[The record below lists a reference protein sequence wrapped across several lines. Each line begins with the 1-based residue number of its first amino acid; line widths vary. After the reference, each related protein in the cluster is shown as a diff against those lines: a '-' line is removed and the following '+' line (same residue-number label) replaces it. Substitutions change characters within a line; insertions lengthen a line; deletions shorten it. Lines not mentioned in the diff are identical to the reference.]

1 LRRDFVVY
9 LRTDSFMLC
18 ACFVGV
24 PVFRLVGVEL
34 LLRSLLVASS
44 SVLVLKPLPSIK
56 VRYAFDVLSQKTVF
70 IRLSLRN
77 SADVY
82 TADLC
87 I

>member
-1 LRRDFVVY
+1 
-9 LRTDSFMLC
+9 MLLC
-18 ACFVGV
+18 VCLVGV
-24 PVFRLVGVEL
+24 AVFRLVGVEL
-34 LLRSLLVASS
+34 LLWSLLAATS
-44 SVLVLKPLPSIK
+44 SVLILKPLPSIK